1 MSLAFFPKS
10 LQNKFGFCLGSQR
23 QLPKRD
29 NTLYLWPRSKGWMRA
44 VKRTFNL
51 QRLKSQ
57 IQGIGFLGKRLL
69 CCANQNFPLTFSQS
83 FLCTRISYSIIWSG
97 LFPKLP
103 VRLLNV
109 PSAGYIVCDKWSFV
123 LYLYGIPSCSN
134 CVRISLNFYISVPI
148 QRLSEFKKLNIK
160 IPSFLSFFVKTPTI
174 ELP

>member
-57 IQGIGFLGKRLL
+57 IYL
-69 CCANQNFPLTFSQS
+69 FS
-83 FLCTRISYSIIWSG
+83 F
-97 LFPKLP
+97 
-103 VRLLNV
+103 
-109 PSAGYIVCDKWSFV
+109 
-123 LYLYGIPSCSN
+123 
-134 CVRISLNFYISVPI
+134 
-148 QRLSEFKKLNIK
+148 SEFVYFAKKIK
-160 IPSFLSFFVKTPTI
+160 ALSVHK
-174 ELP
+174 EGLS